1 MKLNNLL
8 RYRSRSKLLEKIARE
23 IRFRAERL
31 HIAERRGLPHVAQL
45 RRSLTLA
52 VHRLCW
58 QAENMSRIHS
68 RVSIDRKM
76 KGLPRP

>member
-1 MKLNNLL
+1 MKLNTLF
-8 RYRSRSKLLEKIARE
+8 RYRSRSKLLEKIARD
-23 IRFRAERL
+23 IRFRAERVA
-31 HIAERRGLPHVAQL
+31 IAERRGLPHLPHL

-68 RVSIDRKM
+68 RVSVDRKM